1 MDRIFLDANIL
12 FSAAYRANAGLTRLW
27 ALTDVELLT
36 SRYAIEEAIRNL
48 AEETQRERLGE
59 FLRNVRVVADLT
71 STPLPRGINLPEK
84 DRPIL
89 LAAMAA
95 KASHLV
101 TGDKQDFG
109 RHFGKK
115 LGGVLILPPSEYLN
129 RAADRNKP

>member
-1 MDRIFLDANIL
+1 MDRIFLDANVL

-27 ALTDVELLT
+27 TADVELLT
-36 SRYAIEEAIRNL
+36 SRYAIEEARLNL
-48 AEETQRERLGE
+48 AEEIQRDRLE
-59 FLRNVRVVADLT
+59 KLLRNVRVVAELT
-71 STPLPRGINLPEK
+71 SAPLPQDIDLPEK

-109 RHFGKK
+109 RHFGKR
-115 LGGVLILPPSEYLN
+115 LGGVLVLPPSEYLN
-129 RAADRNKP
+129 RAAGRNKS